1 MKIMAISN
9 KKAVENKKAID
20 NKHVVAQAPM
30 ANKKAVAHDTFVK
43 SCKK

>member
-1 MKIMAISN
+1 MKVLAINNKKAVSN
-9 KKAVENKKAID
+9 KKAVEN
-20 NKHVVAQAPM
+20 HAPALM